1 MSTIQQDIPVI
12 VGLTINMNIVVFL
25 ISIIKLLIFA
35 ISSPYIIV
43 KWFFCL
49 HLFQSTLPCLYK
61 VLRETIL
68 QNCTLIIVKT
78 KTTIKRRTNF
88 DKKKHYFSSFYI
100 LYKRVVF
107 VRHIYKSKNNL
118 LLGRRINL

>member
-88 DKKKHYFSSFYI
+88 DKKK
-100 LYKRVVF
+100 KRALF
-107 VRHIYKSKNNL
+107 FL
-118 LLGRRINL
+118 LLYFI